1 MPAERID
8 EVLLRNY
15 LLGKLSEEE
24 QVQVEDRA
32 FSDPEYLVA
41 VEGAEA
47 DLIDSY
53 VRGDLQSTDRRIFE
67 GRFLTSP
74 QRRRKVEFAKTLE
87 QVTAELKTSRP
98 LVPERPPFWQTLV
111 DLVRGFHPAVS
122 FAGALA
128 VLALIAGTAWL
139 LVHDSDMRSRV
150 AALEARRSD
159 LENREQTLRQ
169 QLMEQQAR
177 TTDGQPAPSQS
188 RHSTVIASLVFL
200 PGMSRAATRV
210 QQLTLTP
217 GAQLAHIEIQLEA
230 RDEFPQF
237 RAELRTRSGDEI
249 LVRSG
254 LVRRQSNGAYSVSL
268 DVPCSAVPTGEY
280 ELTLKGLSDGQT
292 TDIGYY
298 YFRVQVQ

>member
-1 MPAERID
+1 MSTGKSHMPAERID

-111 DLVRGFHPAVS
+111 
-122 FAGALA
+122 
-128 VLALIAGTAWL
+128 
-139 LVHDSDMRSRV
+139 
-150 AALEARRSD
+150 
-159 LENREQTLRQ
+159 
-169 QLMEQQAR
+169 
-177 TTDGQPAPSQS
+177 
-188 RHSTVIASLVFL
+188 
-200 PGMSRAATRV
+200 
-210 QQLTLTP
+210 
-217 GAQLAHIEIQLEA
+217 
-230 RDEFPQF
+230 
-237 RAELRTRSGDEI
+237 
-249 LVRSG
+249 
-254 LVRRQSNGAYSVSL
+254 
-268 DVPCSAVPTGEY
+268 
-280 ELTLKGLSDGQT
+280 
-292 TDIGYY
+292 
-298 YFRVQVQ
+298 